1 MRVLQKIYRPTLEF
15 ENAAYSR
22 GFSKI
27 AGIDEAGRGPLAGP
41 VVVAAVI
48 LGKNWNAEFQLN
60 DSKQLSAKKRQELFD
75 LICAESS
82 AFKIVSVSPQEI
94 DRLNILQAT
103 MVGMQRCSAEIE
115 PVPDYLLVDGNR
127 YPVTNIQGQA
137 VVKETVFPKVLPRLQ
152 FWQKCRGTGRWLN
165 LGKSILNGVLSVTW
179 DIPPGSTGKQL
190 LSTDCLQYTGVLSG
204 SNRYRR
210 VCFDK
215 GTAAHRKD
223 RRTDCL

>member
-1 MRVLQKIYRPTLEF
+1 MRVLQKMLSPTLEL

-48 LGKNWNAEFQLN
+48 LGRNWNTEIELN
-60 DSKQLSAKKRQELFD
+60 DSKQLTAKRRQVLYD
-75 LICAESS
+75 LICVKAI

-103 MVGMQRCSAEIE
+103 MVGMQRCSDEID
-115 PVPDYLLVDGNR
+115 PSPDYLLVDGNR

-137 VVKETVFPKVLPRLQ
+137 VVKGDCLS
-152 FWQKCRGTGRWLN
+152 
-165 LGKSILNGVLSVTW
+165 KSIAAASILAKVTRDRKMVEFGKEYPQWGFERHKGYPTREHREAIAEYGLSPIHRRSFGQKTEQM
-179 DIPPGSTGKQL
+179 SL
-190 LSTDCLQYTGVLSG
+190 L
-204 SNRYRR
+204 
-210 VCFDK
+210 
-215 GTAAHRKD
+215 
-223 RRTDCL
+223 